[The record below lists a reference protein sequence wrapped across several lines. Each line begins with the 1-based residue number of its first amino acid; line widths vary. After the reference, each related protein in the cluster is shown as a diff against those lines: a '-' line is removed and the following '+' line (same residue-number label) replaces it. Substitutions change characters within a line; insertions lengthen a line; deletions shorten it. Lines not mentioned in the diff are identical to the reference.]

1 VAVAAS
7 SQPPVN
13 WVPKGGFMC
22 GVAGS
27 VVGESRGRMH
37 NHSNAMQWTAITMS
51 TAGTQPQVEP
61 AFHKS
66 CDDLR

>member
-27 VVGESRGRMH
+27 VVGEKVEGGCTIT
-37 NHSNAMQWTAITMS
+37 AMQCS
-51 TAGTQPQVEP
+51 GQPSQCPLQVLNP
-61 AFHKS
+61 KS
-66 CDDLR
+66 SLHFTKVVMI